1 MDKIKLVNQLKEQN
15 FQEMKLNEEN
25 IKSNIKKNEKDNIDQ
40 IKNFEKEKIELI

>member
-1 MDKIKLVNQLKEQN
+1 
-15 FQEMKLNEEN
+15 MKFNEEN